1 MKEELHRKKQGL
13 GEVSWKSS
21 WTCQT
26 VKEGTATTA
35 ALMSGSLETRCGT
48 WCFDPVKNQLSSER
62 SSLHGNGGSNQL
74 PGPGQGLG
82 GV

>member
-1 MKEELHRKKQGL
+1 
-13 GEVSWKSS
+13 
-21 WTCQT
+21 
-26 VKEGTATTA
+26 
-35 ALMSGSLETRCGT
+35 MSGSLETRCGT

-82 GV
+82 GVWDGEQESGRGGDGD